1 MTEKRSEPDASAPD
15 AMIFVFAEDATLQ
28 VAVDIADVHRMCEPI
43 DVESSVF
50 LFYDRDG
57 RPLIPRFT
65 KPNRQTRLFGL
76 LSTIEP
82 GEYTLE
88 IADPATQD
96 PIGVA
101 LEETEALEPNGRFA
115 NLDAVREYLAARG
128 AL

>member
-1 MTEKRSEPDASAPD
+1 MTEKRSEPDASAP
-15 AMIFVFAEDATLQ
+15 MIFVFAEDATLH

>member
-1 MTEKRSEPDASAPD
+1 MTQKRNGPGAGAPD
-15 AMIFVFAEDATLQ
+15 AMIFVFAEDATLH
-28 VAVDIADVHRMCEPI
+28 VAVDIAEVHRMCEPI

-65 KPNRQTRLFGL
+65 KPNRQTRVFGL
-76 LSTIEP
+76 LSAIEP

-101 LEETEALEPNGRFA
+101 LQETEALEPNGWFA